1 MNNITYRVLPI
12 LALVLAAL
20 FLAACGEQPG
30 GTNVNTTQVNT
41 NAANANANS
50 AANSDTS
57 AALTVETREP
67 DEYEAV
73 VLLKFE
79 AIGGGQTTA
88 LPNLSAVV
96 ARNGEDRRMEF
107 TMPAGGRVVFLDKAG
122 TNYLVLP
129 DRKQYAL
136 LDKESMGFEVRRML
150 MPEQIVQQVKNVRGV
165 QMVGEEQ
172 YNGRNAMKYRYEAV
186 ADTRSQAGLVETESF
201 LIVDKETGLP
211 LRSET
216 VSRSTSGGNL
226 QGYSGL
232 RVVTEMN
239 NIKTST
245 SPGIFDEPTGLEK
258 VDSAQVR
265 AQVDMVFNSIAA
277 FLTQVMNQN
286 QPGSPG
292 STPGGTPAVT
302 PAR

>member
-186 ADTRSQAGLVETESF
+186 ADTRSQAGQVETESF